1 MVLAI
6 DIGNTN
12 VVLGCFD
19 RDEIRLF
26 SRLAT
31 KKGSTSLEY
40 AMSIKSMLEFE
51 GISGQSFEG
60 CIISSVVPSLTNAL
74 KSAAELLTGKTP
86 LVLGPGIKTG
96 LRILLD
102 NPSQLG
108 SDRVADTVAASNLY
122 PCPLITVDMGT
133 ATTLSVVDAHKNFI
147 GGMIVPGLK
156 VSLNSLGANT
166 AQLPKIGLDP
176 PKNAIGKNTV
186 DCIRSGMIYFTAA
199 GIDGMIEQI
208 EQELG
213 SPCTVIVT
221 GGLSKVVTP
230 YCKHPMIEDDTL
242 LLKGLRMIYYK
253 NVTR

>member
-1 MVLAI
+1 MVLAV

-31 KKGSTSLEY
+31 QKGSTALEY
-40 AMSIKSMLEFE
+40 AMSIKTMLDFE
-51 GISGQSFEG
+51 GLSGHSFEG

-74 KSAAELLTGKTP
+74 KSATQFLTGKTP
-86 LVLGPGIKTG
+86 LVLGPGVKTG

-108 SDRVADTVAASNLY
+108 CDRVADAVAASNLY

-133 ATTLSVVDAHKNFI
+133 ATTLSVVDQKKNFI

-156 VSLNSLGANT
+156 VSLNSLGNNT

-176 PKNAIGKNTV
+176 PKNAIGRNTI
-186 DCIRSGMIYFTAA
+186 DCIRSGMIYYTAA
-199 GIDGMIEQI
+199 GIDGMIERI
-208 EQELG
+208 EEELG
-213 SPCTVIVT
+213 MPCTVVVT
-221 GGLSKVVTP
+221 GGLSRVIMP
-230 YCKHPMIEDDTL
+230 YCKHPMIHDDTL
-242 LLKGLRMIYYK
+242 LLKGLRIIYYK
-253 NVTR
+253 NCKN